1 MVFFMDGIMQ
11 KAELFSWLRAMSG
24 GKLTQAQVEAG
35 DRIIA
40 EQGIE
45 IFAQLIGFKLDS
57 KVSGQW
63 DISEN
68 GYALIRDFEGFRDK
82 AYRDTGGVWTL
93 GFGTI
98 KYPDGRSVKQGDTCT
113 REQAEQ
119 WLKSDCR
126 WVDAC
131 LDKYVKAT
139 ISQNQFDALA
149 SFVYNIGESQFRSS
163 TLLAK
168 LNAGDYRVAAANFD
182 RWIYDNGK
190 IITGLVNRRA
200 QEKALFVKG

>member
-1 MVFFMDGIMQ
+1 MQ

-68 GYALIRDFEGFRDK
+68 GYALIRDFEGFEGK
-82 AYRDTGGVWTL
+82 AYKDTGGVWTI
-93 GFGTI
+93 GYGTI

-119 WLKSDCR
+119 WLKSDCC

-131 LDKYVKAT
+131 LDKYVKANL
-139 ISQNQFDALA
+139 SQNQFDALA

-168 LNAGDYRVAAANFD
+168 LNAGNYRLAAANFD

-190 IITGLVNRRA
+190 IIIGLVNRRA

>member
-1 MVFFMDGIMQ
+1 MDKIMQ
-11 KAELFSWLRAMSG
+11 KAEVFSWLRAMSG

-45 IFAQLIGFKLDS
+45 IFAQLIDFKLDS
-57 KVSGQW
+57 KVTGRW

-68 GYALIRDFEGFRDK
+68 GYALIRDFEGFESK
-82 AYRDTGGVWTL
+82 AYKDTGGVWTI
-93 GFGTI
+93 GYGTI

-149 SFVYNIGESQFRSS
+149 SFVYNIGENQFRSS

-200 QEKALFVKG
+200 REKALFMKG

>member
-1 MVFFMDGIMQ
+1 MDGIMQ

>member
-1 MVFFMDGIMQ
+1 MDGIMQ

-68 GYALIRDFEGFRDK
+68 GYALIRDSEGFRDK

-168 LNAGDYRVAAANFD
+168 LNAGDYKVAAANFD

>member
-1 MVFFMDGIMQ
+1 MQ

>member
-1 MVFFMDGIMQ
+1 MQ
-11 KAELFSWLRAMSG
+11 KAEVFSWLRAMSG

-45 IFAQLIGFKLDS
+45 IFAQLIGFKLDT

-68 GYALIRDFEGFRDK
+68 GYALIRDFEGFESK
-82 AYRDTGGVWTL
+82 AYKDTGGVWTI
-93 GFGTI
+93 GYGTI

-168 LNAGDYRVAAANFD
+168 LNAGDYKVAAANFD

>member
-1 MVFFMDGIMQ
+1 MDKIMQ
-11 KAELFSWLRAMSG
+11 KAEVFSWLRAMSG

-68 GYALIRDFEGFRDK
+68 GYALIRDSEGFRDK

-131 LDKYVKAT
+131 LDKYVKAN
-139 ISQNQFDALA
+139 INQNQFDALA
-149 SFVYNIGESQFRSS
+149 SFVYNIGENQFSSS

-190 IITGLVNRRA
+190 IITGLVKRRA
-200 QEKALFVKG
+200 REKALFMKG

>member
-1 MVFFMDGIMQ
+1 MQ

-68 GYALIRDFEGFRDK
+68 GYALIRDSEGFRDK

-168 LNAGDYRVAAANFD
+168 LNAGDYKVAAANFD